1 MQNSFEELKK
11 GLLFRCLKKES
22 EEPAKAAVGRV
33 STELRF
39 LQRQSEYATEVARV
53 LEELNLTVS
62 LIVELKDKTD
72 KELPASTNRQKLLL
86 YYQGYFFNLIHQM
99 KDKILQLV
107 NLMTEETVPEK
118 PDRERDVS
126 LRNLFDK
133 KGKRLSALRIR
144 RPLELWNQEDS
155 DSPIAVVL
163 RRRTTHHHKISQ
175 LRYNEDVQNLQ
186 LVETMENPQFRSLLT
201 QYGIGLFA
209 KKKAE
214 SAKKLFCDIHS
225 KTKKTLEIIQN
236 NLNEIAEPLITHF
249 KLPVS
254 TIEIGEILQTYTE
267 MSKTFSIKNKAS
279 FEKIP
284 ELHQEKIKT
293 MVTAFGNL
301 SRNRIEAVYLVGS
314 LGRGEYEEG
323 YSDVNIYIITTSES
337 GDLQKS
343 IQEIITYDQEL
354 SLLIFN
360 KKEFLSDNCR
370 KYRFIAYSDGIL
382 LYGNDLLQGEKFPKP
397 GLYLALLL
405 NEDFV
410 EKLEAI
416 EEWIRNNPEAPPTE
430 ISKKSKAFAK
440 DAVSFIF
447 GVTISNKPQYTS
459 SRRERVLRINE
470 MYPGNR
476 ERGTLDT
483 LLGVMKY
490 GVGTLESLR
499 NLVSGFRPQA
509 LRNLEKMKRTRSGLD
524 GRAGNK

>member
-1 MQNSFEELKK
+1 MQNSFEELRKD
-11 GLLFRCLKKES
+11 LLSRCLKKES

-33 STELRF
+33 SKELRF
-39 LQRQSEYATEVARV
+39 LQRQSEYATEIARV

-62 LIVELKDKTD
+62 LIVEVKDKTD

-86 YYQGYFFNLIHQM
+86 YYQGSFFNLVHQM

-118 PDRERDVS
+118 PDRESDVS
-126 LRNLFDK
+126 LRDLFEK
-133 KGKRLSALRIR
+133 KGGRLSDLGIK
-144 RPLELWNQEDS
+144 RPLELWDQEDP

-163 RRRTTHHHKISQ
+163 RRRTTHHHKISR

-186 LVETMENPQFRSLLT
+186 LVETMENPQLRLLLT
-201 QYGIGLFA
+201 QYGIDQFA

-214 SAKKLFCDIHS
+214 STERLFRNIHS
-225 KTKKTLEIIQN
+225 KTKNTLDVIQK
-236 NLNEIAEPLITHF
+236 NLDEIAGSLITHF

-254 TIEIGEILQTYTE
+254 DTETREILQTYIE
-267 MSKTFSIKNKAS
+267 MSKTFDIKNKAS

-284 ELHQEKIKT
+284 KLHQEKIKK
-293 MVTAFGNL
+293 MITAFGNL
-301 SRNRIEAVYLVGS
+301 LGNRIEAVYLVGS

-323 YSDVNIYIITTSES
+323 YSDVNIYVITASES
-337 GDLQKS
+337 RDLQKS
-343 IQEIITYDQEL
+343 IQEIIPYDQEL
-354 SLLIFN
+354 SLLIFH
-360 KKEFLSDNCR
+360 KKEFLSENCR
-370 KYRFIAYSDGIL
+370 KYRFITYSDGIL

-440 DAVSFIF
+440 DTVSFIF

-470 MYPGNR
+470 MHPGNR
-476 ERGTLDT
+476 ERDTLDT
-483 LLGVMKY
+483 LLRVMKY

-499 NLVSGFRPQA
+499 NVVSGFRPQA
-509 LRNLEKMKRTRSGLD
+509 LKNLEKMKQTRSELD

>member
-1 MQNSFEELKK
+1 MQNSFEELRK

-22 EEPAKAAVGRV
+22 EEPAKAAMGRV

-39 LQRQSEYATEVARV
+39 LQRQSEYATEIARV
-53 LEELNLTVS
+53 LEELDLTVS
-62 LIVELKDKTD
+62 LIVEVKDKTD

-86 YYQGYFFNLIHQM
+86 YYQGSFFNLVHQM

-107 NLMTEETVPEK
+107 NLMTEETVPQK
-118 PDRERDVS
+118 PDRESDVS
-126 LRNLFDK
+126 LRDLLDK
-133 KGKRLSALRIR
+133 KGGRLSDLGIR
-144 RPLELWNQEDS
+144 RPLELWNQEDPN
-155 DSPIAVVL
+155 SPIAVVL
-163 RRRTTHHHKISQ
+163 RRRTTHHHKISR
-175 LRYNEDVQNLQ
+175 LRYNEDVQKVQ
-186 LVETMENPQFRSLLT
+186 LVETMENPQLRSLLT
-201 QYGIGLFA
+201 QYGIDQFA
-209 KKKAE
+209 KMKAE
-214 SAKKLFCDIHS
+214 SVERLFSNVHS
-225 KTKKTLEIIQN
+225 KTKKTLEVIQN
-236 NLNEIAEPLITHF
+236 NLDEIAELLIAHF

-254 TIEIGEILQTYTE
+254 DTEIGEIYQVYG
-267 MSKTFSIKNKAS
+267 KTLNSFEIRNKAS

-284 ELHQEKIKT
+284 KMHQEKIKT
-293 MVTAFGNL
+293 MIRGFGDL
-301 SRNRIEAVYLVGS
+301 LENRIEAVYLAGS

-323 YSDVNIYIITTSES
+323 YSDVNIYIVTASEPR
-337 GDLQKS
+337 GLQES
-343 IQEIITYDQEL
+343 IREIIPYDQEL
-354 SLLIFN
+354 SLLIFR
-360 KKEFLSDNCR
+360 KKEFLSEKCR
-370 KYRFIAYSDGIL
+370 KYRFIAHSDGIL

-440 DAVSFIF
+440 DTVSFVY

-470 MYPGNR
+470 MYPRNR
-476 ERGTLDT
+476 ERDTLDT
-483 LLGVMKY
+483 LLRVMKY

-509 LRNLEKMKRTRSGLD
+509 LRNLEKMKKTRSKLD
-524 GRAGNK
+524 GRAGKK